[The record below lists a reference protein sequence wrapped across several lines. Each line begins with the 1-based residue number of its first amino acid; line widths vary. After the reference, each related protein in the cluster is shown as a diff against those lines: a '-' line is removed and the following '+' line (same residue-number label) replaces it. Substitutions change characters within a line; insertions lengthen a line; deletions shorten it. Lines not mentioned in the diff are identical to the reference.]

1 MRRGSLA
8 LVSGV
13 LGSLLGC
20 GFPDVTFGRA
30 VPDAAES
37 TNGEV
42 DATGLGLDPSALDD
56 ASVAAFDA
64 SNTTPDEAEAPAND
78 APANEEA
85 SVPVNEGG
93 PDAADGGTS
102 CVCDAGLAYAT
113 DVVCSNALLDINCST
128 TFGFS
133 GSPQC
138 GEYGDVVY
146 CSSALLGL
154 VGCNVDPAKTVR
166 VMQRCK

>member
-1 MRRGSLA
+1 MGREPASPSEYGAVR
-8 LVSGV
+8 VSCW
-13 LGSLLGC
+13 SI
-20 GFPDVTFGRA
+20 GR
-30 VPDAAES
+30 PDA
-37 TNGEV
+37 
-42 DATGLGLDPSALDD
+42 D
-56 ASVAAFDA
+56 
-64 SNTTPDEAEAPAND
+64 
-78 APANEEA
+78 
-85 SVPVNEGG
+85 
-93 PDAADGGTS
+93 DGGTS

-138 GEYGDVVY
+138 GEYGHVVY

>member
-1 MRRGSLA
+1 MRTGSLG
-8 LVSGV
+8 LISGL

-20 GFPDVTFGRA
+20 GFPDVTFRRA
-30 VPDAAES
+30 ATDAGES
-37 TNGEV
+37 TNEEV
-42 DATGLGLDPSALDD
+42 DATGLDATGLDASALDD
-56 ASVAAFDA
+56 VSAAAFDA
-64 SNTTPDEAEAPAND
+64 SNTVADEADPPAD
-78 APANEEA
+78 EEA
-85 SVPVNEGG
+85 SVPVNEGV
-93 PDAADGGTS
+93 PDADDGGTS

-154 VGCNVDPAKTVR
+154 VGCNADPAKTVR